1 MAHFAAVLD
10 ANVLVPVALAD
21 TLLRLAE
28 RELFRPV
35 WSERILDEVR
45 RAMRAV
51 RPDLGPSRI
60 ESRLRAM
67 NEVFDDACVR
77 GWEPL
82 VPGLELPDPDDRH
95 VVAAAIRSHA
105 ELVVTRN
112 LDDFPDTALAP
123 LGIHAL
129 SPDEFLLDQLD
140 LDPNSTLAVIA
151 EQASAMRRP
160 PASVGDVLAA
170 LDLAGAPDF
179 ASAVRDRLL

>member
-1 MAHFAAVLD
+1 
-10 ANVLVPVALAD
+10 
-21 TLLRLAE
+21 
-28 RELFRPV
+28 
-35 WSERILDEVR
+35 
-45 RAMRAV
+45 MRAV
-51 RPDLGPSRI
+51 RPDLAPSRI

-82 VPGLELPDPDDRH
+82 VPGLELPDRDDRH
-95 VVAAAIRSHA
+95 VVAAAVRGRA
-105 ELVVTRN
+105 DLVVTRN
-112 LDDFPDTALAP
+112 LDDFPDEVLAP

-140 LDPNSTLAVIA
+140 LDPYGTLTVIG

-160 PASVGDVLAA
+160 PATAQDVLAA